1 MLLKATLAFFL
12 LCVLTHL
19 GVEYKACQ
27 GFCRMFS
34 QAIYTSLG
42 FDNLNPVS
50 LLKDCSRDNM
60 NDRVIHSFYIEFLY
74 MVIYRHFN
82 KEMFLN
88 MFCKEI
94 CKEMMLEEFLKQ
106 LESRMCRSN
115 GYSVHL

>member
-1 MLLKATLAFFL
+1 MLLKATLAFSL

-50 LLKDCSRDNM
+50 LLKDCNRDNM

-88 MFCKEI
+88 MFCKE
-94 CKEMMLEEFLKQ
+94 MMLAQFLKQ
-106 LESRMCRSN
+106 LESRMYRSN